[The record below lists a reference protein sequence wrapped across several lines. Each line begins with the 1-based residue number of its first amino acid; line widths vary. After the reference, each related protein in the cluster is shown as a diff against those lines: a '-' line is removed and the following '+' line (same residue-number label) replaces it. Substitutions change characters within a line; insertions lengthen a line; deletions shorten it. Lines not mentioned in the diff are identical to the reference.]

1 VTPLSLF
8 LTIIEDEIHSQKCQD
23 TFQKVHH
30 HILPAQSHRRLQR
43 NNAIINAQPSNMA
56 CHLQLLKAV
65 TPTMQACICII
76 ALPLFDKSSTK
87 AQQKSVNHK

>member
-1 VTPLSLF
+1 VQN
-8 LTIIEDEIHSQKCQD
+8 SQPEYQD
-23 TFQKVHH
+23 TFQKVHYH
-30 HILPAQSHRRLQR
+30 NLPRQSHSRLQR
-43 NNAIINAQPSNMA
+43 NNAIIDTQPSNMA

-65 TPTMQACICII
+65 TPTMQASISII